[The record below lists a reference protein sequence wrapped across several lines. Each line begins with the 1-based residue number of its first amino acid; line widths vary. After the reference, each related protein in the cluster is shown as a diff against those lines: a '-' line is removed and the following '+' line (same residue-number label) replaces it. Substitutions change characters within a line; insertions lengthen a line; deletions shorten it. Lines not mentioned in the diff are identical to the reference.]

1 VQKGFILLRYCLK
14 LFVIALVTLS
24 VGSLI
29 VFVAIFDRK
38 GKLANQLS
46 RLWTWLILKTSGI
59 RLNIQGLEHLDSQRP
74 YIFMANHQSNM
85 DIPVLV
91 QSLSKFQLRWI
102 AKKELA
108 FVPFFGWA
116 LWGSRHILVARGD
129 PSEAR
134 ATLRKAQKKLAEGAS
149 IILFP
154 EGTRGTEGVLL
165 PFKRG
170 GFLLALRTKTPLVPV
185 TLNGSGMVLPRGDW
199 RIRAGE
205 IEVII
210 GEPVSLE
217 HYQIRNLSQL
227 LSQTRGMIE
236 SNLKPKGISP
246 RVSEIEMSDFPQAGV
261 QT

>member
-1 VQKGFILLRYCLK
+1 MLAYCLK
-14 LFVIALVTLS
+14 LFVIALFTLPL
-24 VGSLI
+24 GLLI
-29 VFVAIFDRK
+29 VSLAIFDRK
-38 GKLANQLS
+38 GKLAYKLS
-46 RLWTWLILKTSGI
+46 RLWTWLVLKAGGVRLTI
-59 RLNIQGLEHLDSQRP
+59 RGLEHLDSHRS

-91 QSLSKFQLRWI
+91 QSLSEFQLRWI

-116 LWGSRHILVARGD
+116 LWSSRHILVARGD

-134 ATLRKAQKKLAEGAS
+134 ATITKAKQKLEEGAS

-154 EGTRGTEGVLL
+154 EGTRSRDGKLL

-170 GFLLALRTKTPLVPV
+170 GFLLALRTKTPVVPV
-185 TLNGSGMVLPRGDW
+185 TLNGSGKILPRGDW

-210 GEPVSLE
+210 GKPVSLE
-217 HYQIRNLSQL
+217 HYQMGNLRGLLNQL
-227 LSQTRGMIE
+227 RRMIE
-236 SNLKPKGISP
+236 SNVRSEGGSP
-246 RVSEIEMSDFPQAGV
+246 NGSAQAIEALGSSLAWDQG
-261 QT
+261 